1 MDVLNIVL
9 YALPI
14 VTVLWGFLRGRRKG
28 GLRAFLRLSVT
39 FVAAVV
45 AFASVLEVYQVLG
58 QPVDLSVAELSTVL
72 DAYPESAELI
82 EKIFEIQAALPQSF
96 SLLMLL
102 PLSLFGPL
110 MFSCAFWVYRILFGL
125 LYLAVALILFFVAPK
140 KKGFAPI
147 SKTAGG
153 LFGAL
158 RGALFAFVLLFP
170 IIGYSAMSEE
180 IFLAVD
186 GLTITSENTTTVHYI
201 NEEAK
206 LFTETGRNHPVSK
219 VVATLGGKKAFT
231 ALTSFS
237 CQLPGGETVE
247 VFLEKE
253 MDIYA
258 QGLVHAKPLFKA
270 NFENLREE
278 DVAAIRAL
286 AMDVRESKALSIV
299 IAEAL
304 SRACQAWDR
313 GEPFLGVAKPTV
325 KDESVANILETAID
339 TFKTSTPATVS
350 QDILSVANLLEVMA
364 KYDVFSSLDHP
375 DTLLEIL
382 QNDDFME
389 DAIAV
394 LKENDRLEDLLK
406 ETVKTGV
413 KAAVESAAGDET
425 FNETVDALTASA
437 AEELNALAS
446 LATKEEQTAA
456 VADAITQALQD
467 NDIHQGGAVV
477 DYVAE
482 LLIDEFADQIQNGTV
497 TPEDVAAYLGLAKVP
512 QE

>member
-1 MDVLNIVL
+1 MDVLNIVF

-14 VTVLWGFLRGRRKG
+14 VTVLWGFLRGRRNG
-28 GLRAFLRLSVT
+28 GLRAFLRLCVT
-39 FVAAVV
+39 FTAAVM
-45 AFASVLEVYQVLG
+45 AFVSVLEVYQVLG
-58 QPVDLSVAELSTVL
+58 QPVDLSAAELSTVV
-72 DAYPESAELI
+72 DAYPEFAEMI

-102 PLSLFGPL
+102 PMSLFGPL
-110 MFSCAFWVYRILFGL
+110 MFSCVFWVYRILFGL
-125 LYLAVALILFFVAPK
+125 LYLVVALILFFVAPK

-147 SKTAGG
+147 SKTVSG

-186 GLTITSENTTTVHYI
+186 GLTISSTNSTTVHYI

-206 LFTETGRNHPVSK
+206 LFTETARNHPVSK

-237 CQLPGGETVE
+237 CQLPDGETVE

-258 QGLVHAKPLFKA
+258 QGIVHAKPLFKA
-270 NFENLREE
+270 DFENLREE
-278 DVAAIRAL
+278 EIAAIRAL
-286 AMDVRESKALSIV
+286 ATDVGDSKVLSI
-299 IAEAL
+299 IISELL
-304 SRACQAWDR
+304 SGACKAWDE
-313 GEPFLGVAKPTV
+313 GEAFLGVDKPV
-325 KDESVANILETAID
+325 VDDESVANILETAID
-339 TFKTSTPATVS
+339 TFKTSTPDTVA
-350 QDILSVANLLEVMA
+350 QDILSVAELFEVMA
-364 KYDVFSSLDHP
+364 KYDVFSSLEDP
-375 DTLLEIL
+375 DQLLELL
-382 QNDDFME
+382 QNDGFME
-389 DAIAV
+389 EAIAV

-413 KAAVESAAGDET
+413 QAVVENAVDDAT
-425 FNETVDALTASA
+425 FNETVEELTTSA

-456 VADAITQALQD
+456 VANAITQALQD

-497 TPEDVAAYLGLAKVP
+497 TPEDIAAYLGLYEK
-512 QE
+512 